1 MEVRHEKSHHH
12 TDCLLGEL
20 RNESVDHFAFSAIF
34 FLKKSRQIKT
44 SEADTVHARP
54 QLKAHIS
61 RTTFAADTMLAAKT
75 MISLVDT
82 TMLHLSAQKTKTMLH
97 YCHQA
102 VFSKKKIV
110 RENPKQLVGFV
121 LYLLF
126 RSRPN

>member
-1 MEVRHEKSHHH
+1 MEVRHEKSRHH

-102 VFSKKKIV
+102 IIIV
-110 RENPKQLVGFV
+110 R
-121 LYLLF
+121 LF
-126 RSRPN
+126 QKKNRPGKP